1 MLKYAFESSSPFDI
15 LEIRSIP
22 IHVSKRNPPEIW
34 PGVPQYHQNKTN
46 PSVHALQNDGAS
58 S

>member
-22 IHVSKRNPPEIW
+22 IHASRRNPPEIW
-34 PGVPQYHQNKTN
+34 PGVP
-46 PSVHALQNDGAS
+46 
-58 S
+58 